1 MMKIKLTLLSLS
13 VFLSGCVHTTPMPV
27 QVSQPGDSTMSC
39 QSIVREMED
48 MTNLV
53 KSKDSELN
61 GQIAK
66 NSALGVTGA
75 FLLVPLFFMDTSDAK
90 TVEGKAAKERFKKLQ
105 QLYEDKKCSSEGKQS
120 LTNS

>member
-1 MMKIKLTLLSLS
+1 
-13 VFLSGCVHTTPMPV
+13 
-27 QVSQPGDSTMSC
+27 MS
-39 QSIVREMED
+39 S
-48 MTNLV
+48 LV
-53 KSKDSELN
+53 KAKDSELN

-105 QLYEDKKCSSEGKQS
+105 QLYADKKCESESNHLLKEGQ
-120 LTNS
+120 